1 LTFQEYEGVKPPLV
15 GFAVKLTGDPAQ
27 IVAGRAVNVMLTG
40 SKGLTTMV
48 IALLVAGLFEMQ
60 DAIEEVST
68 QLTISPLIGG

>member
-1 LTFQEYEGVKPPLV
+1 LTFQEYDGVKPPLA
-15 GFAVKLTGDPAQ
+15 GCAVKLTGDPAQ

-60 DAIEEVST
+60 VGMEEVRT
-68 QLTISPLIGG
+68 QLTISPLTGV